1 MGQIV
6 NLARVLV
13 NALAVLG
20 VLSYGAAAIV
30 TVADVIGR
38 KVGFPIRGV
47 VDLVQLFVVT
57 GAWLVIPFA
66 FMTAAHV
73 SVDFLLDVLPLPLRV
88 PLRIFAAVL
97 ALGLVSLMLWQ
108 GVRTFETRTMFGDK
122 SQQLGIPIAWYW
134 YPLLAGMAASLIAIL
149 AGLFS
154 TLKGEMNHE

>member
-6 NLARVLV
+6 NMARVLV

-73 SVDFLLDVLPLPLRV
+73 SVDFLLDILPKALRV
-88 PLRIFAAVL
+88 PLRSVAAVL
-97 ALGLVSLMLWQ
+97 ALVLVGLMLWQ
-108 GVRTFETRTMFGDK
+108 GFNTFQTRTMFGDK

-134 YPLLAGMAASLIAIL
+134 YPLLAGLAASLIGIL
-149 AGLFS
+149 VGLFS
-154 TLKGEMNHE
+154 TLKRDLTHE